1 MTTTTRKEV
10 LLKLKTKLEALESKK
25 LIGHT
30 YVTSL
35 NGEECYCAIG
45 VYISPEDI
53 TKLKVE
59 KNGFYLEEPID
70 SLVKHLEIL
79 VDYEDNEVDV
89 LREVQRINDGCST
102 SGCLAETPEERY
114 ERVLH
119 YVDCALDA
127 LA

>member
-10 LLKLKTKLEALESKK
+10 LLKLKTKLEALEPKK

-35 NGEECYCAIG
+35 NGEECYCAVG

-53 TKLKVE
+53 TKLKT
-59 KNGFYLEEPID
+59 KKDGFYLEEPID
-70 SLVKHLEIL
+70 SLVKYQEIL
-79 VDYEDNEVDV
+79 DYEDNEVDV

-102 SGCLAETPEERY
+102 SGCPAETPEERY
-114 ERVLH
+114 KRVLH
-119 YVDCALDA
+119 YVDCALVA
-127 LA
+127 LD